1 VKARSRPRAAG
12 PDGGAREG
20 DDAVQETVR
29 ELSRLGAPRAAVD
42 PAAVELMKPRSHER
56 PFSREG
62 WTFELK
68 YDGFRLLAAG
78 GGGTALL
85 GFKRGR
91 DATATFPEIAGA
103 LAALPYRGLIL
114 DGEVVVLDEQ
124 GRPSFQRLQRRIAD
138 GKSAGPALLFV
149 FDLLACEGFDLRPL
163 PLRERRALLDRILA
177 DPPGPLRPTV
187 CVPERGEQLFA
198 AVRELGLEGVV
209 GKRLESPYQGGYSP
223 DWLKVRGDRAGD
235 FAVVGFEPVARS
247 GDGFRNLHLAVRNRT
262 GGWDYV
268 GPVGN
273 GLPGRESAE
282 LYPRLDGARR
292 PGPVTPLP
300 RGAGIVP
307 VEPEVV
313 VEVRYREV
321 TAARRLRLTILLRAR
336 DDKAAGECYLPGEEP
351 EPDEAPRAPARS
363 TPSDRFTH
371 LDKVLWPD
379 EGITK
384 GELIEYY
391 RAASPW
397 MLPFLADRPLVLERY
412 PHGVGDLSFIQKSA
426 PRGLSKRL
434 RTVTVPSEDGKTHDY
449 VLCDDVEGLLE
460 LVNLATI
467 PFHVWSSRAP
477 GLDRPDWC
485 ILDLD
490 PKSAPFAHVAA
501 IARALRDLCGEIELP
516 CHVKTS
522 GGSGLHVLLPTGGRL
537 GHEQSRQLAELLARV
552 AVSRLPAI
560 ATTARSLRAREGKV
574 YLDVVQNGRGR
585 LLAAPYAVR
594 PRPGAPVSTPL
605 DWSEIDDCLDIRAFN
620 LRTLPHRL
628 AGLARDPLLAILDES
643 PDLEH
648 SLHLLGRRLAE

>member
-12 PDGGAREG
+12 PGG
-20 DDAVQETVR
+20 ETVR
-29 ELSRLGAPRAAVD
+29 ELSRLGAPRATVD
-42 PAAVELMKPRSHER
+42 PATVELMKPRPHER

-78 GGGTALL
+78 GDGTAFL

-103 LAALPYRGLIL
+103 LAALPHRGLIL

-138 GKSAGPALLFV
+138 GESAGPALLFV

-163 PLRERRALLDRILA
+163 PLRERRALLDRVLA
-177 DPPGPLRPTV
+177 GPPGPLRPTV
-187 CVPERGEQLFA
+187 CVSERGEQLFA
-198 AVRELGLEGVV
+198 AVRELGLEGMV
-209 GKRLESPYQGGYSP
+209 GKRLESPYRGGYSP
-223 DWLKVRGDRAGD
+223 DWLKVRGDPAGD

-247 GDGFRNLHLAVRNRT
+247 GDGFRNLHLAVRNRA

-292 PGPVTPLP
+292 PRPVTPLP

-321 TAARRLRLTILLRAR
+321 TAARRLRLPILLRAR
-336 DDKAAGECYLPGEEP
+336 DDKAAGECCLPGE
-351 EPDEAPRAPARS
+351 EPDEAPRASVRS
-363 TPSDRFTH
+363 TPPGHFTH

-391 RAASPW
+391 RAAAPW

-426 PRGLSKRL
+426 PRGLSL
-434 RTVTVPSEDGKTHDY
+434 RTVTVPSEDGKAHDY

-485 ILDLD
+485 VLDLD
-490 PKSAPFAHVAA
+490 PKSAPFAHVAT

-537 GHEQSRQLAELLARV
+537 DHEQSRQLAELLARV
-552 AVSRLPAI
+552 VVSRLPAI

-594 PRPGAPVSTPL
+594 PKPGGPVSTPL
-605 DWSEIDDCLDIRAFN
+605 DWSEVQDSLDVRALN

-643 PDLEH
+643 PDLER
-648 SLHLLGRRLAE
+648 SLALLGRRLAE